1 MKKYQMMKSLKVN
14 FLLGKILERLKKLI
28 FEIASARIKE
38 IFELILLKNI
48 NLKSFAKDIKTVLL
62 EFNVDDETTHLND
75 IIKEVVLE
83 NTDFD
88 FISSKIF
95 QNTVYLRRLENLSI
109 LVGKQ
114 RRYQ

>member
-48 NLKSFAKDIKTVLL
+48 NLKSLQ
-62 EFNVDDETTHLND
+62 
-75 IIKEVVLE
+75 
-83 NTDFD
+83 
-88 FISSKIF
+88 KI
-95 QNTVYLRRLENLSI
+95 
-109 LVGKQ
+109 
-114 RRYQ
+114 

>member
-14 FLLGKILERLKKLI
+14 FLLGKILERLKKKLI

-38 IFELILLKNI
+38 IFELILLKKNI

-88 FISSKIF
+88 F
-95 QNTVYLRRLENLSI
+95 L
-109 LVGKQ
+109 
-114 RRYQ
+114 